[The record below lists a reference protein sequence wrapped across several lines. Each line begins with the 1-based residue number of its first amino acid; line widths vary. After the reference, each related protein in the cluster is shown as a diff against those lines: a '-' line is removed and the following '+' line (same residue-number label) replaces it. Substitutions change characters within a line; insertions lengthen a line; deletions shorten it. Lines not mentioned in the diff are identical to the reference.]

1 MVAAGHEEVI
11 GVQQL
16 EGEEGEDAL
25 DGEGASVDEV
35 AVEQVRVVFRRYAV
49 LQKTILKG

>member
-25 DGEGASVDEV
+25 HGERASVDEV
-35 AVEQVRVVFRRYAV
+35 AVEKVRIVFGRNA
-49 LQKTILKG
+49 ILEWR